1 MRISPLRPG
10 PSGEVN
16 WPDLLV
22 ALSGGLADADP
33 RLQIL
38 RGSTSATLAE
48 IEDYPTGS
56 SASTVELKVWLP
68 EGHLRQDRRRA
79 GPQW

>member
-1 MRISPLRPG
+1 MLKPSTLRLHDG
-10 PSGEVN
+10 AVR
-16 WPDLLV
+16 LV
-22 ALSGGLADADP
+22 EPNRALPLADADP
-33 RLQIL
+33 HLQIL
-38 RGSTSATLAE
+38 RRRTTSAIHAE

>member
-1 MRISPLRPG
+1 MLKPSTLRLHDG
-10 PSGEVN
+10 AVR
-16 WPDLLV
+16 LV
-22 ALSGGLADADP
+22 EPNRALPLADADP
-33 RLQIL
+33 HLQIL

-79 GPQW
+79 GPQR